1 MDTENILEDSEVDL
15 KKNIYHNCDNKILID
30 KKKNWLIKNW
40 QHNFDGWFTEKN
52 TVLYIFIYIYV
63 NNF

>member
-1 MDTENILEDSEVDL
+1 MDTENILEDCEVDL

-40 QHNFDGWFTEKN
+40 QQEKN